1 MKSRE
6 EQRSQDKNEG
16 QRLDIWLWASR
27 FYKSRKIAT
36 DAVKGGH
43 VWVNRKRGKPSTMVG
58 INDELRVKR
67 FPYEYT
73 VIVIALSKK
82 RLGAPLARE
91 LYQETES
98 SRSNREQKQQQLRDQ
113 RAAIKYDRKRPGKRD
128 RQKMLEIKTQ
138 NPEYE

>member
-6 EQRSQDKNEG
+6 EQRPQNKNEG

-43 VWVNRKRGKPSTMVG
+43 VWVNSKRGKPSTMVD
-58 INDELRVKR
+58 INDELRIKR
-67 FPYEYT
+67 FPYEHT
-73 VIVIALSKK
+73 VIVSALSRK

-98 SRSNREQKQQQLRDQ
+98 SRSSREQKQQQLRDQ

-138 NPEYE
+138 NPEFE

>member
-1 MKSRE
+1 MKSSE
-6 EQRSQDKNEG
+6 KQRSQDNTEG

-43 VWVNRKRGKPSTMVG
+43 VWVNRKRGKPSTMVS
-58 INDELRVKR
+58 INDELRIKH

-73 VIVIALSKK
+73 VVVGALSRK

-98 SRSNREQKQQQLRDQ
+98 SQRSRKRKQQQLRDQ